1 MTDPHQDYERQIL
14 LRERVQRV
22 LERVRPYIQSDGGD
36 IELVDIVG
44 NHANVRLTGHCVGCP
59 SAVLT
64 LHLGIETAIKQE
76 VPEFEGLILV

>member
-1 MTDPHQDYERQIL
+1 MTDPNQPYERQIL
-14 LRERVQRV
+14 LREQVRRV

-59 SAVLT
+59 TAHLT
-64 LHLGIETAIKQE
+64 LHLGIEMAIRQE
-76 VPEFEGLILV
+76 IPEFEGLVLV

>member
-1 MTDPHQDYERQIL
+1 MTDRKPDQHQIV
-14 LRERVQRV
+14 LREQVQRV

-59 SAVLT
+59 AAHLT
-64 LHLGIETAIKQE
+64 LHLGIEMAIKE
-76 VPEFEGLILV
+76 AVPDFEGLVLV